1 MTEATTSNVNST
13 QVDDSTPEVKSAPW
27 RKFITLAAMML
38 IFEAIIVVGAFSFF
52 AGPKQ
57 VEATS
62 TNGFLD
68 AANEPQVFTEVL
80 VFDDRLYNDR
90 LGQAFEYRVKI
101 AVKVLEEDRE
111 WVAELAARFG
121 HELHMELDTIW
132 RSADPR
138 HLREVDK
145 RTLTSRVS
153 RMLEQW
159 VSSERL
165 ITTADDTKVIHE
177 VIVVPSPGIRINR

>member
-1 MTEATTSNVNST
+1 MAEMMASSEKVTP
-13 QVDDSTPEVKSAPW
+13 VDDSMPQVQPAPW
-27 RKFITLAAMML
+27 RKFLTLAAMML

-52 AGPKQ
+52 SGPKQ
-57 VEATS
+57 VEAMS
-62 TNGFLD
+62 TNVFHD
-68 AANEPQVFTEVL
+68 VAEAPQVFTEVL

-101 AVKVLEEDRE
+101 AVKVLEEDRD
-111 WVAELAARFG
+111 WVTELASRFG

-165 ITTADDTKVIHE
+165 VITADDSKVIHD
-177 VIVVPSPGIRINR
+177 VMVVPSPGIRINR